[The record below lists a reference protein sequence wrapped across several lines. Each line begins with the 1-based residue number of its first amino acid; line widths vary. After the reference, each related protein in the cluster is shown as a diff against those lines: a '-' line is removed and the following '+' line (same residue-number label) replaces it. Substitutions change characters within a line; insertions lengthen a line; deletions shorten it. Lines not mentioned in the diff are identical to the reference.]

1 MDNPEEFRLRVDGL
15 DWLDVDGEIVL
26 LDANKSVYMS
36 LNHSGAELWRLL
48 EKGATEA
55 ELRKLLV
62 DTYSIGQDRAARDVE
77 QFLSVL
83 RSHDLIE
90 GP

>member
-36 LNHSGAELWRLL
+36 INHSGAELWRLL

-55 ELRKLLV
+55 ELRKSLV
-62 DTYSIGQDRAARDVE
+62 DNYSIGPDRAARDVE